1 MNENQANL
9 GSEGNNQQQNLG
21 RAENGEYGATP
32 AAPTGAEAGPA
43 SPWAAGGTTPARP
56 AGDAWSTT
64 AQTPV
69 TPASPWAAGGHTAAQ
84 PTASLPTAS
93 QPAASLPAAESAN
106 PWTYAQ
112 TYPTS
117 SQSWPQTQTQPAVPA
132 RTPGRGRRAVVA
144 TVAGAALA
152 VTAGGVGGFVG
163 YTLHGNT
170 ANGPLQTVSSPVSNG
185 KPATVLDRSS
195 LASIAASVQPTVVVV
210 DTGNAEGSGVITSAD
225 GYIVTNNHVVAGAQG
240 DTVQVTFN
248 SGRRVT
254 ARIVGTDTKTDL
266 AVVKA
271 DVSGLTYATWGD
283 SDAVQVGDTV
293 LAIGS
298 PLGLQGSVTAGIVS
312 ALHRTITVGGDQQ
325 SQLDNSPRT
334 TIGDA
339 IQTDAPINPGN
350 SGGALVNMNGQVI
363 GINSAIATSG
373 SSGNI
378 GVGFAISANRAKA
391 VSEQLIKGGKVSHPY
406 LGISVGN
413 ATNGGA
419 QIQQVTSGS
428 PAAAAGLQ
436 AGDVV
441 TKVGNRNISGSED
454 LIGAVQSSTVG
465 QKLNLTVVRNGS
477 EQTVTATVGE
487 AP

>member
-1 MNENQANL
+1 MSENQANL
-9 GSEGNNQQQNLG
+9 GSEGTNQQQNLG
-21 RAENGEYGATP
+21 RAETGEYGDTP
-32 AAPTGAEAGPA
+32 ATPTGAEPGPA

-69 TPASPWAAGGHTAAQ
+69 TPASPWAGGHTAAQ
-84 PTASLPTAS
+84 PTAGSADPWTYASTPPASGQMWAQTAS
-93 QPAASLPAAESAN
+93 QPAA
-106 PWTYAQ
+106 
-112 TYPTS
+112 
-117 SQSWPQTQTQPAVPA
+117 PA
-132 RTPGRGRRAVVA
+132 RTPGRARRAVVA

-163 YTLHGNT
+163 YTLHGDT
-170 ANGPLQTVSSPVSNG
+170 ASGPLQTTSSPISNG

-195 LASIAASVQPTVVVV
+195 LASIASSVQPTVVVV
-210 DTGNAEGSGVITSAD
+210 DTGNAEGSGVIISAD
-225 GYIVTNNHVVAGAQG
+225 GYIVTNNHVVSGARG
-240 DTVQVTFN
+240 GTVQVTFN
-248 SGRRVT
+248 SGKKVT
-254 ARIVGTDTKTDL
+254 ARVVGTDAKTDL
-266 AVVKA
+266 AVIKA

-283 SDAVQVGDTV
+283 SDSVQVGDTV

-298 PLGLQGSVTAGIVS
+298 PLGLQGSVTAGIIS
-312 ALHRTITVGGDQQ
+312 ALHRTITVGGDEQQ
-325 SQLDNSPRT
+325 SQGDNSTRT

-391 VSEQLIKGGKVSHPY
+391 VAEQLIKGGKVSHPY
-406 LGISVGN
+406 LGISVGD
-413 ATNGGA
+413 AANGGA

-441 TKVGNRNISGSED
+441 TKVGDRNISGSED

-465 QKLNLTVVRNGS
+465 QKLNLTVVRSGS